1 MRAKQIIILIII
13 IAALAIAGVFAYKFL
28 MGTVSEESAA
38 KSQSQG
44 AGTSVILPQGTD
56 LNFDTV
62 KEFNPSGRLY
72 TYPAVQPSDAG
83 LPLNDLI
90 SPQ

>member
-1 MRAKQIIILIII
+1 MTAKQIITLIII
-13 IAALAIAGVFAYKFL
+13 IAALAIAGIFAYKFL
-28 MGTVSEESAA
+28 MGTVTEEDAA
-38 KSQSQG
+38 KSQEQG
-44 AGTSVILPQGTD
+44 AGVSVILPQGSELD
-56 LNFDTV
+56 FEKV

>member
-1 MRAKQIIILIII
+1 MKLKQIITLIII
-13 IAALAIAGVFAYKFL
+13 IAALAIAGVFAYNFL
-28 MGTVSEESAA
+28 MGSVTEQDAVKSLEKPTASSA
-38 KSQSQG
+38 
-44 AGTSVILPQGTD
+44 ILPHGTE

-62 KEFNPSGRLY
+62 NEFNPSGRLY